1 MGIELCDLNPDNATI
16 RQTNKNI
23 HPRLWAVGVRVGYR
37 SAIQPQASQQRLSEC
52 RFPLEV
58 RHDKSSDC
66 DLTNGQPIV
75 AANLICR
82 LPDYR
87 QRVGCWMGID
97 EARQYL
103 HPNCQPSEHTC

>member
-1 MGIELCDLNPDNATI
+1 LFFLGTSFARLRMGIELCDLNPDNATI

-23 HPRLWAVGVRVGYR
+23 HPRLWAVEVRVGYR
-37 SAIQPQASQQRLSEC
+37 SAIQPQASQQTFNEC

-82 LPDYR
+82 LPDYSASSAG
-87 QRVGCWMGID
+87 VM
-97 EARQYL
+97 AR
-103 HPNCQPSEHTC
+103 